1 VELGPALFSLAGDP
15 AVNRHH
21 PAGWPIQASISSR
34 TQPSRSPSWDVPTAG
49 DSAQIQRRATQA
61 VFAAYPNTSRSTVQ
75 KWKQGQKKSNGP
87 SLKRLD
93 LVDTKRPGS
102 SRLTT
107 QELHRKPENGIR
119 RCYPGQPV
127 TFGKI
132 ERWAPE
138 FGNIVT
144 ASPTDILKHR

>member
-1 VELGPALFSLAGDP
+1 
-15 AVNRHH
+15 
-21 PAGWPIQASISSR
+21 
-34 TQPSRSPSWDVPTAG
+34 VPTAG
-49 DSAQIQRRATQA
+49 DSAQIQRTATQA
-61 VFAAYPNTSRSTVQ
+61 VFAAYLNTSRSTVQ